1 MASMKKSPDRK
12 TSVGDAIS
20 RFAAAIFLGLAAAL
34 LSSCESTRGKYG
46 PGAGFFDNVVVDAGH
61 GGGDRGAKSCRGVP
75 EKALTLDTAQ
85 RLAGVLRANGLQVVE
100 TRKGD
105 HAVPLCNRTAISN
118 RSGQAVFVSVHFNW
132 VKRSGPHG
140 IEIYYNNIR
149 SVRLAAN
156 ILKETLGAYH
166 TSNRGI
172 KKRGLYVLRN
182 NRRPAVLCELGFISS
197 PGENRCVQSPAV
209 RQHLAELVAAGI
221 LAERAGRIP

>member
-1 MASMKKSPDRK
+1 MKYSPDQQ
-12 TSVGDAIS
+12 TSSCSAKS
-20 RFAAAIFLGLAAAL
+20 RFAAAILLGLVAAF
-34 LSSCESTRGKYG
+34 LSSCESTGGKYG
-46 PGAGFFDNVVVDAGH
+46 PGAGVFDTVVVDAGH
-61 GGGDRGAKSCRGVP
+61 GGGDQGAKSCRGVP

-85 RLAGVLRANGLQVVE
+85 RLATVLRANGLHVVE

-105 HAVPLCNRTAISN
+105 YAVPLCNRTATSN
-118 RSGQAVFVSVHFNW
+118 RCGRAVFVSVHFNW

-140 IEIYYNNIR
+140 IEIYYNYIR

-166 TSNRGI
+166 TTNRGI
-172 KKRGLYVLRN
+172 KNRGLYVLRN
-182 NRRPAVLCELGFISS
+182 NRKPAVLCELGFISS
-197 PGENRCVQSPAV
+197 PGENRSVQSPAV